1 MQVILNGEERTLQ
14 NARNLAEAL
23 EEWGYRKDTPI
34 AVAVNN
40 VVVPKQNHAST
51 LLTANNIIEIL
62 MPMQGG

>member
-1 MQVILNGEERTLQ
+1 MQVIVNGEERTLQ
-14 NARNLAEAL
+14 NACNLAEAL
-23 EEWGYRKDTPI
+23 KEWGYRNDMPI

-51 LLTANNIIEIL
+51 ILAANNTIEIL